1 MYEQIANNEIEGIME
16 KTRKM
21 LGIAP
26 EEYEVVKMKDTLGK
40 CVNGKITINPELMQF
55 LRKNTNLII
64 STFNKT
70 GTRNLRILKHAL
82 NDFQKIF
89 ETVNKFY
96 PNTNLRVLQT
106 MLIFT
111 IAVSFEIKAGKIT
124 KDLIEN
130 SNKSCKVIVA
140 PNTEFIMMAQ
150 KDEEFYNILRGADLA
165 TPDSVGVM
173 IGGKLQK
180 KPFKQRIPG
189 QMYFRKVLE
198 VGEKEGWTFYLLG
211 GKDDVPALA
220 TENIKKLYPNIKI
233 VGYHEG
239 FFKEE
244 SEESVIE
251 EINKLKPNV
260 LFVAMGAPLQEKW
273 IQKHKDELQVDVAA
287 GQGGTFDYEAGK
299 IKRAPVIFQKLG
311 IEWFWRLMLQPSR
324 FFRMLVLPIYLM
336 KITFT
341 KDITK
346 GKFDK

>member
-1 MYEQIANNEIEGIME
+1 MRNRVRI
-16 KTRKM
+16 
-21 LGIAP
+21 LGIDVDNIDID
-26 EEYEVVKMKDTLGK
+26 E
-40 CVNGKITINPELMQF
+40 
-55 LRKNTNLII
+55 
-64 STFNKT
+64 
-70 GTRNLRILKHAL
+70 
-82 NDFQKIF
+82 
-89 ETVNKFY
+89 
-96 PNTNLRVLQT
+96 
-106 MLIFT
+106 
-111 IAVSFEIKAGKIT
+111 AGEIT
-124 KDLIEN
+124 KELIEN

-211 GKDDVPALA
+211 GKGDVPSLA
-220 TENIKKLYPNIKI
+220 VENIKKIYPNLKI

-239 FFKEE
+239 YFD
-244 SEESVIE
+244 SDTEESVIA
-251 EINKLKPNV
+251 EINDLKPNV

-273 IQKHKDELQVDVAA
+273 IEKHRHELKVDVAA

-311 IEWFWRLMLQPSR
+311 IEWFWRLVLQPSR
-324 FFRMLVLPIYLM
+324 FFRMLALPIYLM

>member
-1 MYEQIANNEIEGIME
+1 MRETVRI
-16 KTRKM
+16 
-21 LGIAP
+21 LGI
-26 EEYEVVKMKDTLGK
+26 DID
-40 CVNGKITINPELMQF
+40 NINADE
-55 LRKNTNLII
+55 
-64 STFNKT
+64 
-70 GTRNLRILKHAL
+70 
-82 NDFQKIF
+82 
-89 ETVNKFY
+89 
-96 PNTNLRVLQT
+96 
-106 MLIFT
+106 
-111 IAVSFEIKAGKIT
+111 AGEIT
-124 KDLIEN
+124 KNLIEN

-173 IGGKLQK
+173 IGSKLQK
-180 KPFKQRIPG
+180 KPLKQRIPG

-211 GKDDVPALA
+211 GKDDVPELA
-220 TENIKKLYPNIKI
+220 TENIRKLYPNIKI

-239 FFKEE
+239 FFEQD
-244 SEESVIE
+244 SEESVIK
-251 EINKLKPNV
+251 EINKLQPNV

-273 IQKHKDELQVDVAA
+273 IEKHKNELKVDVAA

-324 FFRMLVLPIYLM
+324 FFRMIVLPIYLM